1 MRERVPLVFMA
12 VSVAATLALGGAIA
26 YQFAHQERSTAVQQ
40 AAAPLQPATGGVK
53 AQTHASSGNPTSG
66 SAAPSGSP
74 VAHTSSSSPSGGAGT
89 KSSSS
94 GSHSTRAASSQQ
106 VVRHHG
112 GITAGGIY
120 DETGRIAASVERDP
134 VRSYFSLVEL
144 EGGVHGRRPRLL
156 AC

>member
-26 YQFAHQERSTAVQQ
+26 YQFGHQQRSTALQQ
-40 AAAPLQPATGGVK
+40 ATGGVK
-53 AQTHASSGNPTSG
+53 AQTHASLGNPTSG

-112 GITAGGIY
+112 VITVG
-120 DETGRIAASVERDP
+120 
-134 VRSYFSLVEL
+134 
-144 EGGVHGRRPRLL
+144 
-156 AC
+156 